1 MGILPQIKIG
11 GDINCI
17 AAYLTDYN
25 DPTNGPSEP
34 GGRFPVSK
42 TQFMTAAQW
51 TSALN
56 RLDPANDTPVRLI
69 NGGPALHP
77 EFHDIIEGLNNSLQ
91 LIFATSLKFDTAEF
105 IKQTQ
110 PGRSIKV
117 HAGYAPET
125 LKADEAISRSTKL
138 KDAGFDITVIMGVR
152 PDIALF
158 EPEIRHK
165 CESAGIDFIARDMPD
180 PGASGQG
187 GKLKWDDCCGAAHA
201 KNVLCRTTGILIA
214 PDGNV
219 YRCHSNLYNRAD
231 PVVHILSPFFPAT
244 KKFLPC
250 GRYGGC
256 DPADVA
262 LSPARNLVNTI
273 SVDIIF
279 EAETGEDE

>member
-1 MGILPQIKIG
+1 MGVLPQIKIG
-11 GDINCI
+11 GDINYI
-17 AAYLTDYN
+17 AAYLTDYTA
-25 DPTNGPSEP
+25 PTGGGFSP
-34 GGRFPVSK
+34 GGKFPVSK
-42 TQFMTAAQW
+42 TQFMTASQW

-56 RLDPANDTPVRLI
+56 RLDPASCAPVALI

-77 EFHDIIEGLNNSLQ
+77 EFNEIIEGLNNELKVTFVTSLQ
-91 LIFATSLKFDTAEF
+91 FDIPEF
-105 IKQTQ
+105 IKQAR
-110 PGRSIKV
+110 PGRFVQI

-125 LKADEAISRSTKL
+125 LKADEVVARSNNL
-138 KDAGFDITVIMGVR
+138 KDSGFDITVIMPVR

-165 CESAGIDFIARDMPD
+165 CESAGIDFIARDMPE
-180 PGASGQG
+180 PGASGRD
-187 GKLKWDDCCGAAHA
+187 GKLKWDDCCGAAYM
-201 KNVLCRTTGILIA
+201 KNVLCRTTGVLIA

-262 LSPARNLVNTI
+262 LSPSRNPGSAI

-279 EAETGEDE
+279 EAETDEGE